1 MNKQDDLH
9 DDLDP
14 KLQKLYRQLPKEQP
28 SKELDAK
35 ILAAAKITAAG
46 KSTPKHT
53 HSWQAPFA
61 LAASV
66 IMVSSVALY
75 LHEENPAVFEVQTK
89 SEAPSTSMPMSPANG
104 IAESTP
110 QAEMTK
116 PAVNEEA
123 ELTDTANTKQLT
135 DNKVAIQKSKNAAIA
150 EPQEAITTSAD
161 TSNDHQLT
169 ALTEK
174 KADIASRA
182 DKMAETTLANKS
194 AKLVQSAI
202 VAKELESR
210 QAKAET
216 DHFTAAAPAPAP
228 TVSPMPQMQPRS
240 EAAER
245 RSMQASRFQDANRL
259 DQQLSA
265 VSTESAQPTVLEKS
279 NDALI
284 GAAAPMTAAPMSAG
298 SLAGAA
304 MPMAKQRA
312 QSDESTSANYTKNIS
327 APVLSIEGV
336 AMGMNREQLVAQA
349 LTCYVDVCHLD
360 ISQPQQTT
368 YWGMPAKNAH
378 LTAFLSHHVVTKLVL
393 QQKNAQLSHVKTA
406 LSNVGIASQ
415 QSCIEEKG
423 KLLISKQLGA
433 NYFNVRSMGVGLS
446 LAICQQT
453 KP

>member
-28 SKELDAK
+28 SKELDKK
-35 ILAAAKITAAG
+35 ILAAAKNAASG
-46 KSTPKHT
+46 KSTPKNK

-75 LHEENPAVFEVQTK
+75 FHEENPAVFEVQTQ
-89 SEAPSTSMPMSPANG
+89 SEAPSTSMPTSPANS

-110 QAEMTK
+110 QAKMTK
-116 PAVNEEA
+116 PTVNEEA
-123 ELTDTANTKQLT
+123 ELTDTANSKQLT
-135 DNKVAIQKSKNAAIA
+135 DIQKSKDTAIA

-161 TSNDHQLT
+161 ASNDHQLT

-174 KADIASRA
+174 KADIARRA

-216 DHFTAAAPAPAP
+216 DHYAAAAPAPAP
-228 TVSPMPQMQPRS
+228 MVTPMPQMQPHS

-245 RSMQASRFQDANRL
+245 RSMQASRLQDANRL
-259 DQQLSA
+259 NQQLSGA
-265 VSTESAQPTVLEKS
+265 SAESDQSAVLEKS
-279 NDALI
+279 NDAPAA
-284 GAAAPMTAAPMSAG
+284 AAAPMEAAPMSAG
-298 SLAGAA
+298 SLAGAS
-304 MPMAKQRA
+304 MPMAKQRIQREEA
-312 QSDESTSANYTKNIS
+312 TRSDYVKNFS
-327 APVLSIEGV
+327 VPVLSIETV
-336 AMGMNREQLVAQA
+336 AMGMSREQLVAQG
-349 LTCYVDVCHLD
+349 LTCYIDVCHLD
-360 ISQPQQTT
+360 LNQPQREA
-368 YWGMPAKNAH
+368 YWGMPAQNAH
-378 LTAFLSHHVVTKLVL
+378 LTAFLSRQVVTKLVL
-393 QQKNAQLSHVKTA
+393 QQKNAQLNQVKTA

-415 QSCIEEKG
+415 QSCREEKG
-423 KLLISKQLGA
+423 NLLIGRQLGM